1 MENLPRLFD
10 MFFKGVAEEDC
21 EFVAPLTF
29 VLVVLLG
36 FDRRGARH
44 GARGVMAV
52 RWTRVSL
59 LGTPRLASTDC
70 LDVRKGEVLV
80 VVQVVEDLVVR
91 GANGAIVGGFEGSQ
105 NDGPKYVV
113 DGEGLTISE
122 GTRIAFSAFYLSLQ
136 TGRSPTASYNI
147 ISPCGYQVARAA

>member
-1 MENLPRLFD
+1 ML
-10 MFFKGVAEEDC
+10 FKGVAEEGG
-21 EFVAPLTF
+21 EFVAPLSL
-29 VLVVLLG
+29 VLFGLTG
-36 FDRRGARH
+36 FDRRGARR
-44 GARGVMAV
+44 GARRVSTV
-52 RWTRVSL
+52 RWIRVSL
-59 LGTPRLASTDC
+59 LGTPKLAITYG
-70 LDVRKGEVLV
+70 LDVRKGEVLI

-91 GANGAIVGGFEGSQ
+91 GAKGAIVGGFEGSQ

-147 ISPCGYQVARAA
+147 ITPCGYQVAPAA